1 MRNNRRSDRSV
12 SCIHNLDISFFVDS
26 VVHSLTNS
34 YIRERLQIHIQSYIS
49 HDIGVCCHNVDV
61 VVAFDRLDLVCRH
74 RINHIC
80 FACLKHS
87 CTGSCLRYLTDGN
100 GIYGCRLAPVIFIL
114 LERGVISL
122 FPFCTDEGT
131 GSYRMVHDI
140 VAVLFQ
146 SGRADDTEL
155 CQTVDERGPC
165 LCKLEY
171 YRIIIRTFHA
181 LYTGCLC
188 TVVCCFDEV
197 SSLTEIIL
205 RIDNTLVVCLYSFRV
220 EICSVVELHTLTEME
235 GVCKGIVG
243 NFPGF
248 CKLSLHFLILI
259 KIHKHL
265 IASAGCGDS
274 VGIRNVGRVHGTY
287 ASLNGN
293 YQIVVR

>member
-1 MRNNRRSDRSV
+1 
-12 SCIHNLDISFFVDS
+12 
-26 VVHSLTNS
+26 
-34 YIRERLQIHIQSYIS
+34 
-49 HDIGVCCHNVDV
+49 
-61 VVAFDRLDLVCRH
+61 
-74 RINHIC
+74 
-80 FACLKHS
+80 
-87 CTGSCLRYLTDGN
+87 
-100 GIYGCRLAPVIFIL
+100 
-114 LERGVISL
+114 
-122 FPFCTDEGT
+122 
-131 GSYRMVHDI
+131 MVHDI

-146 SGRADDTEL
+146 SGRADDAEL
-155 CQTVDERGPC
+155 CHTVDERGPC

-243 NFPGF
+243 NFPAL
-248 CKLSLHFLILI
+248 CKLSLHFLIFI
-259 KIHKHL
+259 EIHKHL